1 MQGIRNK
8 NLSARGHGQR
18 GLLSVA
24 VLAVSLLAG
33 CGSSTTPQSG
43 KSSPPEA
50 EKWDTSTD
58 SRVVRIEVNGTVDG
72 DTLTV
77 SGTATVPDGALIAWE
92 AGDALTNKP
101 GGQMAFEDGTA
112 LVTGGAF
119 TFDVNV
125 EGWPSAIKVWVAFQT
140 ILGTSTKQPPE
151 VVALYGEQGELME
164 GDTVTSGTLKR
175 VEKEIVVKR

>member
-1 MQGIRNK
+1 MRRFRNK
-8 NLSARGHGQR
+8 SFSARSHGPR
-18 GLLSVA
+18 GLLVIA
-24 VLAVSLLAG
+24 VLAASLLAG

-43 KSSPPEA
+43 KSPA
-50 EKWDTSTD
+50 T
-58 SRVVRIEVNGTVDG
+58 RVVRIEVKDTVDG
-72 DTLTV
+72 DRLTV

-101 GGQMAFEDGTA
+101 DGQMAFEDGTA
-112 LVTGGAF
+112 LVTDGAF

-125 EGWPSAIKVWVAFQT
+125 EGWPSAIKVWVAFQA

-164 GDTVTSGTLKR
+164 GDTVTSGILKR
-175 VEKEIVVKR
+175 VEKEIIVKK